1 MKKQKGFS
9 LIELLIV
16 VAIILIIAA
25 IAIPNLMRA
34 RMSANEAS
42 AVGSIRTINTSEV
55 QYNSTYGI
63 GFAAALSNL
72 GATGSGC
79 TASVAT
85 ACLIDS
91 SLSGGTKSGYT
102 FKAIADSA
110 NNNQTYTATAI
121 PVAVGQTGQR
131 AFFSDQSGVIRY
143 EVAGT
148 APTATSPALQ

>member
-1 MKKQKGFS
+1 
-9 LIELLIV
+9 
-16 VAIILIIAA
+16 
-25 IAIPNLMRA
+25 
-34 RMSANEAS
+34 
-42 AVGSIRTINTSEV
+42 
-55 QYNSTYGI
+55 
-63 GFAAALSNL
+63 
-72 GATGSGC
+72 
-79 TASVAT
+79 AT

-110 NNNQTYTATAI
+110 NNYQTYTATAI